1 MFAVRPIRLVQKAT
15 VPAPIRASLRSQVPL
30 ESNPVDDLDR
40 LLAEAFM
47 TQDARALWITHPN
60 LRQCSER
67 TLAMLSLQ
75 WPLPADHAKSACA
88 SGIIEGIHTVKQGL
102 EEGQDT
108 YDLVLRNFL
117 RGLLSV
123 ADAVSRM
130 KAVGLKA
137 GRVVEQYDS
146 NNWNFV
152 AWANAGL
159 FDEVNFVPRD
169 SVSQVDERGTRWKFI
184 CQVADSRTVGLVDLH
199 K

>member
-1 MFAVRPIRLVQKAT
+1 MFAVRPIRLVQKAPA
-15 VPAPIRASLRSQVPL
+15 PAPIQAGLRSPAPL
-30 ESNPVDDLDR
+30 ESNPAEDLDR
-40 LLAEAFM
+40 VLAEAFM
-47 TQDARALWITHPN
+47 TLDARALWITHPK

-75 WPLPADHAKSACA
+75 WPLPADHSKSACA
-88 SGIIEGIHTVKQGL
+88 AAIIEGMHRVKKGF

-117 RGLLSV
+117 KGLQSV

-130 KAVGLKA
+130 KAVGLKG
-137 GRVVEQYDS
+137 GRVVEQYDA

-152 AWANAGL
+152 SWANSGN
-159 FDEVNFVPRD
+159 FDEVHFVPLD
-169 SVSQVDERGTRWKFI
+169 AVSQVDERGTRWKFI